1 MPTTQLQYL
10 TDELNKLREQ
20 KLYQKLRVLE
30 TEQLPVSRFDG
41 REVINLSSNNYL
53 GLTTHP
59 KLRARALEAIEKW
72 GVGSGAVRTIA
83 GTMAIHMELEEKIA
97 RFKHV
102 EASVVFQ
109 SGFTAN
115 AGTVQAILGREDIIV
130 SDQLN
135 HASII
140 DGCRLS
146 RAEIKVFP
154 HKDIEACENILRE
167 IEGRKCRKLLVT
179 DGVFSMDGDI
189 APLPQLVELAEK
201 YGCIMMIDDAHA
213 SGVLGRNGRG
223 TVDHFN
229 LHGRVDIQ
237 VGTLS
242 KAIGALGGYI
252 CSTRDTIEFLYHR
265 ARPFL
270 FSTSHPPSVAATCLA
285 AFEVLEEEPQLIDRL
300 WANTKFFKEGSEEA
314 RVQHRRERNA
324 HHARHRGR
332 RRSGSRV
339 LAPAFCRRRVCPE
352 PRLPHRPGRQ
362 SPHPHHRHRHAH
374 PGRIDSRARDS
385 GKRWKEVEDY
395 LVRSVDKHPTHPRRG
410 LGEGRTARPYAKNS
424 RRALERRMICASSP
438 TPIVGPGLAPAFC
451 DRAYA
456 GGPPEAGQAPALQNR
471 CGLSR
476 IRRSKALRGL
486 RRGNYVHV
494 FQRLVAG
501 VDDVVP
507 RCGRN
512 VDEHRRLNGA
522 PGLAL
527 EAGLAPAAQDH
538 QRLLVLAGGV
548 PADRSSRLQP
558 HEAAAHPGGLRRPLK
573 QRAISLRAFKRQ
585 RLRLW
590 GVHLG

>member
-1 MPTTQLQYL
+1 MPKAQLQYL

-59 KLRARALEAIEKW
+59 KLRARALEAIKKW

-97 RFKHV
+97 KFKHV

-115 AGTVQAILGREDIIV
+115 AGTVQAILSREDIII

-135 HASII
+135 HASLI

-146 RAEIKVFP
+146 RAEIKIFP
-154 HKDIEACENILRE
+154 HKDIEACENILKE
-167 IEGRKCRKLLVT
+167 IEARKCRKLLIT

-265 ARPFL
+265 GRPFL

-285 AFEVLEEEPQLIDRL
+285 AFEVLEEEPQLIERL
-300 WANTKFFKEGSEEA
+300 WANTKFFKESLKRLGFNTGMSETPITPVIVGDAALAHQFSRELFAAGVFAQSLGFPTVPEGKA
-314 RVQHRRERNA
+314 RIRTIVTA
-324 HHARHRGR
+324 
-332 RRSGSRV
+332 
-339 LAPAFCRRRVCPE
+339 
-352 PRLPHRPGRQ
+352 
-362 SPHPHHRHRHAH
+362 
-374 PGRIDSRARDS
+374 
-385 GKRWKEVEDY
+385 
-395 LVRSVDKHPTHPRRG
+395 THTQEE
-410 LGEGRTARPYAKNS
+410 LT
-424 RRALERRMICASSP
+424 RALEILE
-438 TPIVGPGLAPAFC
+438 TVG
-451 DRAYA
+451 
-456 GGPPEAGQAPALQNR
+456 
-471 CGLSR
+471 
-476 IRRSKALRGL
+476 KK
-486 RRGNYVHV
+486 
-494 FQRLVAG
+494 
-501 VDDVVP
+501 
-507 RCGRN
+507 
-512 VDEHRRLNGA
+512 
-522 PGLAL
+522 
-527 EAGLAPAAQDH
+527 
-538 QRLLVLAGGV
+538 
-548 PADRSSRLQP
+548 
-558 HEAAAHPGGLRRPLK
+558 LK
-573 QRAISLRAFKRQ
+573 II
-585 RLRLW
+585 
-590 GVHLG
+590 